1 MDQLY
6 RHIPFDREYFEYG
19 AVTGVSGYTNYRW
32 MPELTLR
39 MAYHLVRQLP
49 IEAGQSILD
58 FGCAKGYLVK
68 ALRLFDFEAYGADIS
83 RYAIENCDTEVRGFC
98 RRIEDVGD
106 PALFPQAYDWI
117 VAKDVL
123 EHVEEDDLRLFLK
136 LAARHA
142 GNLFV
147 VGPLAADD
155 DCGHYIV
162 PDYDQDATHVIA
174 KSLDWWADMLAN
186 SGWRVDL
193 KTTHIMGC
201 KENWRLR
208 WPDGNGF
215 LRARSAIL

>member
-6 RHIPFDREYFEYG
+6 KHIPFDREYFEFG

-39 MAYHLVRQLP
+39 MAHHLVRQLP

-68 ALRLFDFEAYGADIS
+68 ALRIFDFEAYGADIS
-83 RYAIENCDTEVRGFC
+83 PYAIDNCDGEVRGFC
-98 RRIEDVGD
+98 RRIDGVGD
-106 PALFPQAYDWI
+106 PALFPRRYDWI

-123 EHVEEDDLRLFLK
+123 EHVDEDDLRQFLSR
-136 LAARHA
+136 AARHA
-142 GNLFV
+142 DNLFV
-147 VGPLAADD
+147 VVPLAADD
-155 DCGHYIV
+155 HSGRYIV
-162 PDYDQDATHVIA
+162 PDYDNDATHVIA
-174 KSLDWWADMLAN
+174 KSLDWWAGMLEGC
-186 SGWRVDL
+186 GWRVDL
-193 KTTHIMGC
+193 KATGIAGC

-215 LRARSAIL
+215 FRARSAMG